1 MQPKLVDL
9 AEEWRLTLSIDIR
22 TIYLSCDDSLV
33 TYIKNKDATTKV
45 NISVMYEQHDVQF
58 NDRLFEETAKDTLVK
73 VVSDAGRVEGL
84 LVDISY

>member
-9 AEEWRLTLSIDIR
+9 AEDWRLTLFTDIR

-45 NISVMYEQHDVQF
+45 DISVAYEQYDAQF
-58 NDRLFEETAKDTLVK
+58 DDRLFEETAEETMVK

-84 LVDISY
+84 SVDIAY